1 VLAGAFFIFTFL
13 AFLGGV
19 VVIVGSHLP
28 KRAQRWAW
36 LPIAVL
42 LAVAVFADEGYNEY
56 RTRQACSR
64 EGGMEFGI
72 QFLGSLAK
80 PVWVQSTITTAP
92 QAKAGLL
99 FAYAD
104 SGEVDALL
112 TPPNMFA
119 DLREYEVNEDGMT
132 SVMRAT
138 GLIEKTGRFELFHV
152 SPS

>member
-1 VLAGAFFIFTFL
+1 VFEWEVVNESQGGLKVRRMGAT
-13 AFLGGV
+13 
-19 VVIVGSHLP
+19 
-28 KRAQRWAW
+28 QQ
-36 LPIAVL
+36 PIAVGEVVGVKL
-42 LAVAVFADEGYNEY
+42 RDRSRWTVGVVRWITVFD
-56 RTRQACSR
+56 

-119 DLREYEVNEDGMT
+119 DLREYEINEEGLV